1 MLTINFYLQ
10 DRLIKGQLGIIKHTL
25 LNSRNNVSRIYLK
38 FDYCKA
44 GLKKMNTDSFAR
56 QHLCVPIEEATD
68 NIRIK
73 LSKN

>member
-1 MLTINFYLQ
+1 MFQ
-10 DRLIKGQLGIIKHTL
+10 EF
-25 LNSRNNVSRIYLK
+25 YLK